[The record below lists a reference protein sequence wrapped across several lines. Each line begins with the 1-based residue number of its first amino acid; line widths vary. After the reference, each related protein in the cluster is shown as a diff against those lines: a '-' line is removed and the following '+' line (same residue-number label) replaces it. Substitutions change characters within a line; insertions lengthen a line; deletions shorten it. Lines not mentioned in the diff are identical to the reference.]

1 MEKMYR
7 PQAMPRLQFPPTM
20 ENPIETDLELDNKA
34 FNIEDGGKKS
44 LGYLDYC
51 GTIAKGTLAAQG
63 IIKLCPSCKGKF
75 MEHYGASA
83 PIRSASS
90 ANQEYAPSIPREDAE
105 EIENEWDNIFLART
119 NDN

>member
-1 MEKMYR
+1 MERMYR
-7 PQAMPRLQFPPTM
+7 SQAMPRELRFSPAM
-20 ENPIETDLELDNKA
+20 ENPIETELELDNKA
-34 FNIEDGGKKS
+34 FNIEDGGRKS

-63 IIKLCPSCKGKF
+63 AIKLCPSCKGKF

-83 PIRSASS
+83 PIRSI
-90 ANQEYAPSIPREDAE
+90 NQENTPPIPHEDTE
-105 EIENEWDNIFLART
+105 EKIENEWDNIFLARA